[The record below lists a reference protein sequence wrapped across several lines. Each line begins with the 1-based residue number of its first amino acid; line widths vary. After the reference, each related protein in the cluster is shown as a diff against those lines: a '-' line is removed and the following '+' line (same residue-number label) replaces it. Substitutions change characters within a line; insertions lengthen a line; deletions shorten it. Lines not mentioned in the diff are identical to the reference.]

1 MTTAVYVYAE
11 GTTLAGRVVA
21 WDPKIKSEAEFAEE
35 KGDDIYHYADTE
47 EEAIA
52 QAREVLATPQ
62 AGPSHR
68 RDAARCV
75 LEYLGADQPDKETE
89 Q

>member
-1 MTTAVYVYAE
+1 MTAVYVYAE
-11 GTTLAGRVVA
+11 HATLAGRVVA
-21 WDPKIKSEAEFAEE
+21 WDPKVKSEEELAEE
-35 KGDDIYHYADTE
+35 KGDDIYQYAETE

-68 RDAARCV
+68 HDAARCV
-75 LEYLGADQPDKETE
+75 LEHLGADQPEKETK
-89 Q
+89 